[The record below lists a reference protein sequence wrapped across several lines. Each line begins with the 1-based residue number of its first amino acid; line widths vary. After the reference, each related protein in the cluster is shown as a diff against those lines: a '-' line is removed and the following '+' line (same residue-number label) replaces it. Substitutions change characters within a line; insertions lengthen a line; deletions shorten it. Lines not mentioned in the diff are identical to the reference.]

1 MKRNIAILAFT
12 LLTLFLSVSTYAKGD
27 KDYWKDKV
35 ATMTETQKEARI
47 EEMKARVEEIK
58 DMDKSQLSREDR
70 KALRQE
76 LRDMNKEAKA
86 IGSGGIYISLAGVL
100 IIILVLILVL

>member
-1 MKRNIAILAFT
+1 MKRKIAILALT
-12 LLTLFLSVSTYAKGD
+12 LLTLFASVNTYAKND
-27 KDYWKDKV
+27 KQLWKDK
-35 ATMTETQKEARI
+35 AAGMTEAQKEARVT
-47 EEMKARVEEIK
+47 EMKARVEEIK
-58 DMDKSQLSREDR
+58 DMDKSKLSSEDR

-86 IGSGGIYISLAGVL
+86 LGNGGIYISLAGII